1 MNTATSP
8 DFNEKYSLGL
18 RLWHWTFF
26 ILISATIVTVLLAS
40 TLFRT
45 RNNIT
50 LVQQQLQEK
59 NLSVSQDQARAVA
72 HALNDKLWD
81 LHTWIGYLI
90 ALFLLG
96 RFILEIAQPGEEK
109 LGTKIRKAMRFKAL
123 SAEQR
128 KGQQHYL
135 RVKGVYIIFYGLMLV
150 MAVTGI
156 ALAFEQVPL
165 FRDLHKPAK
174 QVHSFTQYLIYGFIL
189 LHLTG
194 VIVADAGR
202 HPGLVSAMINGE
214 NGFNRT

>member
-1 MNTATSP
+1 MSTATSP

-26 ILISATIVTVLLAS
+26 ILISATIITVLLAS

-59 NLSVSQDQARAVA
+59 NLIASPDQARAVA
-72 HALNDKLWD
+72 HAINDKLWD

-90 ALFLLG
+90 GLFLLG

-109 LGTKIRKAMRFKAL
+109 LRTKIRKAIGFKAL

-128 KGQQHYL
+128 KGRQHYL
-135 RVKGVYIIFYGLMLV
+135 RVKGGYLVFYGLILV

-156 ALAFEQVPL
+156 GLAFEQVPL
-165 FRDLHKPAK
+165 FRDLHRPAK
-174 QVHSFTQYLIYGFIL
+174 QIHSFTQYLIYGYIL
-189 LHLTG
+189 LHLAG
-194 VIVADAGR
+194 VILADAGSY
-202 HPGLVSAMINGE
+202 PGLVSGMIHGKKR
-214 NGFNRT
+214 F